1 MGSCRQRTY
10 VMKKMILG
18 GLLVSLAMTGAAV
31 AQAGLTTDGDSANFG
46 VHALRAGFTPDPK
59 EVTVTSGGS
68 LDAGS
73 MSLGSGCRGHVTA
86 QPDAIVRWSGTSS
99 NLRIGF
105 RANTAGEDTTIIVRD
120 PRGRYHCHDDVS
132 SDNRNPIVDIASPR
146 AGRYRV
152 WVGSYSSGE
161 NVSGKLLITEL
172 SSLVP

>member
-1 MGSCRQRTY
+1 ML
-10 VMKKMILG
+10 KKMILG
-18 GLLVSLAMTGAAV
+18 GLLVSLAMVSGVAL
-31 AQAGLTTDGDSANFG
+31 AQAGLTTDGSTANFG
-46 VHALRAGFTPDPK
+46 VHSLRAGFTPDPK
-59 EVTVTSGGS
+59 EIAVTSGGS
-68 LDAGS
+68 LDASG
-73 MSLGSGCRGHVTA
+73 MSLGAGCRGHVTA
-86 QPDAIVRWSGTSS
+86 QPDAIVRWRGSSS

-152 WVGSYSSGE
+152 WVGSYTAGE

-172 SSLVP
+172 GTVTP